1 MKIKVKIQR
10 TNENKELNI
19 ENKATVEQ
27 LLSKININPTTVIV
41 TRNKEVITEDTPLN
55 NNDNLEILS
64 VISGG

>member
-10 TNENKELNI
+10 TNENKELNL
-19 ENKATVEQ
+19 ENKTTVQQ

-41 TRNKEVITEDTPLN
+41 TRNKEVITEDTSLN
-55 NNDNLEILS
+55 NNDSLEILS